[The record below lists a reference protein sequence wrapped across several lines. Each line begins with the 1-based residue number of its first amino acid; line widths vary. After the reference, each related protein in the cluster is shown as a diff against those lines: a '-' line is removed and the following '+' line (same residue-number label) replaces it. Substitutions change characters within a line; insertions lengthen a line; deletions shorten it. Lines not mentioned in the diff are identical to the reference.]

1 MRPIF
6 TVMSDTRPTLVL
18 AGAAG
23 FIGQALATALHA
35 RFRVVGL
42 SRSAR
47 RADAHVDEYRRCDLF
62 NLREADAGLAGADY
76 AVYLVHSMMPSARLT
91 QGSFAD
97 MDLICAD
104 NFARAA
110 KRAGVRQIVYLGGLI
125 PAAQTQRGPLS
136 AHLRSRLEVE
146 RTLGRYGTPV
156 TALRAGIILGAH
168 GSSFQI
174 LLRLVRRLPLMV
186 LPAWTQTRTQ
196 PVALADVVALLSFVV
211 GQRACFG
218 RSFDVGT
225 PETVSYAELMTRLAA
240 QLGRPLKALPVPLI
254 SPKLSRLWISLVTG
268 APRAL
273 VEPLIESLR
282 HEMVAR
288 DHALATLAGR
298 APTPLDAALG
308 QALADAGRDQPRAF
322 ARAPLVDAPLV
333 RSVQRM
339 RLPAGRD
346 AAWAAGE
353 YARWLPR
360 GLRGLIRVDVDNGG
374 TCRFFLAG
382 VGLELLVLRPAPERS
397 SPDRQLY
404 FIDGGRLAH
413 LPQRGRFELRQLFD
427 GRTLMTAIHDYQPRL
442 PWALYVGSQALVHRW
457 VMWAFARHLRGQHS
471 VADPV
476 LRHVLAGPTDH
487 AGQARAESAPPALS

>member
-1 MRPIF
+1 
-6 TVMSDTRPTLVL
+6 MSDTRPTLVL

-42 SRSAR
+42 SRKAR
-47 RADAHVDEYRRCDLF
+47 PADAHVDEYRRCDLF
-62 NLREADAGLAGADY
+62 NLREADGGLAGADY

-110 KRAGVRQIVYLGGLI
+110 KAAGVRQIVYLGGLI
-125 PAAQTQRGPLS
+125 PTGEPLS
-136 AHLRSRLEVE
+136 EHLRSRLEVE

-174 LLRLVRRLPLMV
+174 LLRLVRRLPVMV
-186 LPAWTQTRTQ
+186 LPKWTQTRTQ
-196 PVALADVVALLSFVV
+196 PVALADVIALLAFAV
-211 GQRACFG
+211 GNRACFG
-218 RSFDVGT
+218 RSFDLGT
-225 PETVSYAELMTRLAA
+225 PETVSYAELMQRLAA
-240 QLGRPLKALPVPLI
+240 QLGRNLQALPVPFL

-268 APRAL
+268 APREL

-288 DHALATLAGR
+288 DHDLATLAGR
-298 APTPLDAALG
+298 APTPLDAALA
-308 QALADAGRDQPRAF
+308 QALAADGGHEPYAF
-322 ARAPLVDAPLV
+322 TRAPVVKAPLV

-346 AAWAAGE
+346 AAWAAVE

-360 GLRGLIRVDVDNGG
+360 GLRGLIRVDVDESG

-382 VGLELLVLRPAPERS
+382 IGLELLVLTHAPQRS

-404 FIDGGRLAH
+404 FISGGLLART
-413 LPQRGRFELRQLFD
+413 PQRGRFELRQLLD

-442 PWALYVGSQALVHRW
+442 PWALYVVSQALVHRW

-476 LRHVLAGPTDH
+476 LRHVLAGPT
-487 AGQARAESAPPALS
+487 ASTAAQSATAAVP